1 MQLFEAY
8 RAIRRHNY
16 DMARWMY
23 DDLLFKIGSHIIVDV
38 DTDEDFYLTYQSP
51 SEENDDE
58 FHIDSFNDLKAEL
71 QKRLPPESI
80 YESRREA
87 VATFIDVA
95 TRYLLREEATIRK
108 IAAERG
114 SFYDMA
120 SYGNWSVG
128 IEVKVPATKYT
139 IFGQVYDI
147 TEEDMARIKEDVECL
162 PTPEES
168 AQ

>member
-8 RAIRRHNY
+8 RAIRRHNH

-23 DDLLFKIGSHIIVDV
+23 NDLLLKTRGHIIVDV

-51 SEENDDE
+51 SEENDGE
-58 FHIDSFNDLKAEL
+58 FHIASFNDLKAEL
-71 QKRLPPESI
+71 QKRLPPETI
-80 YESRREA
+80 VESRREG
-87 VATFIDVA
+87 VAALIDTA
-95 TRYLLREEATIRK
+95 SRYLRREEVNIRK
-108 IAAERG
+108 MAEEQG
-114 SFYDMA
+114 SFYEMS

-128 IEVKVPATKYT
+128 VEVKVPATKYV

-147 TEEDMARIKEDVECL
+147 TDEVMARIKEDVECL

-168 AQ
+168 AL

>member
-8 RAIRRHNY
+8 RAIRRHNH

-23 DDLLFKIGSHIIVDV
+23 NDLLLKTRGHIIVDV
-38 DTDEDFYLTYQSP
+38 DTDEDFRLEFLSD
-51 SEENDDE
+51 SEKNDCE
-58 FHIDSFNDLKAEL
+58 FHIPSFNVLKQEL
-71 QKRLPPESI
+71 EKRLPPENIPEHRRASVAALVDSA
-80 YESRREA
+80 SR
-87 VATFIDVA
+87 F
-95 TRYLLREEATIRK
+95 LRHEEVNIRK
-108 IAAERG
+108 MAQEQG
-114 SFYDMA
+114 SYYEMS

-128 IEVKVPATKYT
+128 VEVKVPATKYM

-147 TEEDMARIKEDVECL
+147 TEESMARIKEDVECL